1 MAAIKGMYDFL
12 EVNFFN
18 SLTRKF
24 VGNVGFLLLL
34 QSITVALPHIRT
46 LKDLTW
52 LPLALYLM
60 SLVSSVM
67 LIVFLRYLVV
77 RPLRHIA
84 TTFESN
90 DLSVNVP
97 LETHDEIRVL
107 SEKYNRFVAGMRNI
121 LEENKCMTLD
131 TSVQCAHL
139 VKQIN
144 ESLANANRQ
153 GELSDMIL
161 CSSREAN
168 QAIGEI
174 AQSTQ
179 DISTSINDN
188 HKSAEISIGELE
200 EVNLKIDS
208 ITEKLGVFGRT
219 VEGLNGNSEK
229 IREIISLI
237 EDISDQTNLL
247 ALNAAIE
254 AARAGEHGRGFAVVA
269 DEVRALAS
277 RVQAATKEISKNVDE
292 MLANVKLTQKGTLEI
307 SDSTMQTKQVIE
319 RTFQHFKTQVKDS
332 ESNSSR
338 LSGIASASE
347 EITVTNEE
355 VGRQITDVHTLSTS
369 TLNCLTKSTEVNA
382 KLRSSLES
390 MLEKVSHVR
399 TGQGRVEEVLTRITA
414 YRDLIQNMLVD
425 MSNNGVNVLDR
436 NYRPVPN
443 TNPPKFTV
451 SYNNAFDMKL
461 QPVFDEHLAKF
472 RATFALIVDENG
484 YVGTHHKANSAPPTG
499 KFEIDLVKSRHR
511 RMYVGSEQEIK
522 RAKNTQSFLLQ
533 TYIRDTGEVL
543 HEFSMPIYVKGEHF
557 GAVIVGLKPEA
568 LQ

>member
-1 MAAIKGMYDFL
+1 MAAIKGIYDFL
-12 EVNFFN
+12 EMNFFN
-18 SLTRKF
+18 SLTKKF
-24 VGNVGFLLLL
+24 AGNICFLLLL
-34 QSITVALPHIRT
+34 QSIMVALPHVAA

-52 LPLALYLM
+52 LPVALYLM
-60 SLVSSVM
+60 SIVSSLL
-67 LIVFLRYLVV
+67 LIIFLRFLVV
-77 RPLRHIA
+77 RPLCHIA
-84 TTFESN
+84 ATFDSN

-97 LETHDEIRVL
+97 LETNDEIRIL
-107 SEKYNRFVAGMRNI
+107 SEKYNRFVAGMRNV

-144 ESLANANRQ
+144 ESLSNAKKQ

-168 QAIGEI
+168 QAISEI

-179 DISTSINDN
+179 NISSSINNN
-188 HKSAEISIGELE
+188 HKSAETSIGELG

-208 ITEKLGVFGRT
+208 ITEKLGIFSRT

-237 EDISDQTNLL
+237 VDISDQTNLL

-277 RVQAATKEISKNVDE
+277 RVNLATKEISKNVDE
-292 MLANVKLTQKGTLEI
+292 MLANVKLTQKGTIEI
-307 SDSTMQTKQVIE
+307 SESTMQTKEVIE

-355 VGRQITDVHTLSTS
+355 VGRQITDVHSLSTN
-369 TLNCLTKSTEVNA
+369 TLDCLTKSNMVNA

-390 MLEKVSHVR
+390 MLEKVSHIR
-399 TGQGRVEEVLTRITA
+399 TGQGRVEEVLARITA
-414 YRDLIQNMLVD
+414 YRDLIQNLLLE
-425 MSNNGVNVLDR
+425 MSNSGVNVLDR
-436 NYRPVPN
+436 NYQPVAN

-451 SYNNAFDMKL
+451 SYNNAFDQKL
-461 QPVFDEHLAKF
+461 QPVFDEYLAKF
-472 RATFALIVDENG
+472 NATFALIVDENG

-499 KFEIDLVKSRHR
+499 KYDFDLAKSRHR
-511 RMYVGSEQEIK
+511 RIYTGSEQEIK
-522 RAKNTQSFLLQ
+522 RAKNTRSFLLQ

-543 HEFSMPIYVKGEHF
+543 HEFSMPIYVKGSHF